1 MIKLYS
7 VNHCYSSRR
16 AKEWMIYHNIP
27 FHEVNV
33 AQDELSTSEILYI
46 LSLTENGIDDILL
59 ERSDTYKK
67 YRQLFEESSLRAI
80 ILFIKKHRTIIRTPL
95 IVDQNKLLVGFT
107 EGKASMFLP
116 RIHKNIYLQLNT
128 QNLYEIQD
136 RAISE

>member
-1 MIKLYS
+1 
-7 VNHCYSSRR
+7 
-16 AKEWMIYHNIP
+16 MIYHNIP

-80 ILFIKKHRTIIRTPL
+80 ILFIKKHRTVIRTPL
-95 IVDQNKLLVGFT
+95 IVDKNKLLVGFT

-116 RIHKNIYLQLNT
+116 RIHKNISLQLNA
-128 QNLYEIQD
+128 QNLYEMQD

>member
-7 VNHCYSSRR
+7 VSHCYSSRR
-16 AKEWMIYHNIP
+16 AKEWMLCHNIT
-27 FHEVNV
+27 FTEVNII
-33 AQDELSTSEILYI
+33 QDELSTSELLHI

-59 ERSDTYKK
+59 ERSDIYKK
-67 YRQLFEESSLRAI
+67 YRHLFEESSLRAI

-116 RIHKNIYLQLNT
+116 RIHKNIYLQLTT
-128 QNLYEIQD
+128 QNFYEIQD
-136 RAISE
+136 RAIL